1 MPTDRPWPTS
11 ADHGDE
17 GVGGDQGD
25 QGDENGMTRRG
36 VLLGGAAAVAG
47 VAGAGWLVEQDLLP
61 GRSQAY
67 SVLGLNGD
75 GAPVPDV
82 EPGRLVTG
90 SFVSRAR
97 GGVEV
102 GWAVSYPVGT
112 SLRARLPVLLVLHGA
127 SGDSRT
133 AFEGQAL
140 DRFRTL
146 VVTEGVPPFAVAAV
160 DGGDGGWRPQPDGT
174 DPSRMLLEEFLPRL
188 AERRLDVD
196 RVALHG
202 WSLGGYG
209 ALRLAG
215 LDLLPVRAVT
225 ASSPALD
232 AVPADASEDDDVLG
246 HPGRLDGVPV
256 RIDCGRGDP
265 FYPVVRD
272 FVAALAD
279 LDPPPESSF
288 GAGGHTGPYWR
299 TVAPAQLR
307 FAGER
312 LA

>member
-1 MPTDRPWPTS
+1 MPSAPTPRPPEDQ
-11 ADHGDE
+11 AA
-17 GVGGDQGD
+17 VG
-25 QGDENGMTRRG
+25 RRG

-47 VAGAGWLVEQDLLP
+47 VAGAGWLVEQDVLP

-67 SVLGLNGD
+67 SALGLNGD
-75 GAPVPDV
+75 GAPVPDA

-90 SFVSRAR
+90 SFSSAAR
-97 GGVEV
+97 GGVQV
-102 GWAVSYPVGT
+102 RWAVSYPVGA
-112 SLRARLPVLLVLHGA
+112 SPRARLPVVLILHGA

-140 DRFRTL
+140 DRFRTQ
-146 VVTEGVPPFAVAAV
+146 VVTDGVPPFVLAAV

-174 DPSRMLLEEFLPRL
+174 DPSRMLLEEFVPRL
-188 AERRLDVD
+188 ADRRLDVA

-215 LDLLPVRAVT
+215 LEILPVRAVT

-232 AVPADASEDDDVLG
+232 SVPDDAPEDDDVLG
-246 HPGRLDGVPV
+246 HPERLDGIPV

-265 FYPVVRD
+265 FYPVVSD
-272 FVAALAD
+272 FVVSLAD

>member
-1 MPTDRPWPTS
+1 MPTARPS
-11 ADHGDE
+11 RLGAE
-17 GVGGDQGD
+17 EAGV
-25 QGDENGMTRRG
+25 TRRG
-36 VLLGGAAAVAG
+36 VLLGGAGAVAG
-47 VAGAGWLVEQDLLP
+47 VAGGGWLVERDVLP

-67 SVLGLNGD
+67 SALGLNGQ
-75 GAPVPDV
+75 GAPVPDA

-90 SFVSRAR
+90 SFASAAR
-97 GGVEV
+97 GGVQV
-102 GWAVSYPVGT
+102 RWAVSYPVGS
-112 SLRARLPVLLVLHGA
+112 SLRARLPVVLVLHGA

-133 AFEGQAL
+133 AFEDQAL

-146 VVTEGVPPFAVAAV
+146 VVTDGVPPFVLAAV

-174 DPSRMLLEEFLPRL
+174 DPSRMLLEELLPRL
-188 AERRLDVD
+188 ADRRLDVD

-215 LDLLPVRAVT
+215 LRVLPVRAVT
-225 ASSPALD
+225 ASSPALRSVPDD
-232 AVPADASEDDDVLG
+232 APETDDVLG
-246 HPGRLDGVPV
+246 HPERLDGIPV

-265 FYPVVRD
+265 FYRVVRD
-272 FVAALAD
+272 FVTALAD

-288 GAGGHTGPYWR
+288 GAGGHAGPYWR

-307 FAGER
+307 FAGEL

>member
-1 MPTDRPWPTS
+1 MLL
-11 ADHGDE
+11 AGA
-17 GVGGDQGD
+17 GG
-25 QGDENGMTRRG
+25 
-36 VLLGGAAAVAG
+36 LGA
-47 VAGAGWLVEQDLLP
+47 VAGAGWLVEEDLLP
-61 GRSQAY
+61 GRSSFY

-75 GAPVPDV
+75 GAPVPDA
-82 EPGRLVTG
+82 EPGELVTG
-90 SFVSRAR
+90 SFRSRAR

-112 SLRARLPVLLVLHGA
+112 SSRARLPVLLVLHGA
-127 SGDSRT
+127 TGDSRT
-133 AFEGQAL
+133 AFEQQAL

-146 VVTEGVPPFAVAAV
+146 AVADGTPPFVLAAV
-160 DGGDGGWRPQPDGT
+160 DGGDGGRRAQDDGT
-174 DPSRMLLEEFLPRL
+174 DPSRMLVEEFVPRL
-188 AERRLDVD
+188 ADRRLDVD

-215 LDLLPVRAVT
+215 LRVLPVRAVT
-225 ASSPALD
+225 ASSPALRSVPDD
-232 AVPADASEDDDVLG
+232 APETDDVLG
-246 HPGRLDGVPV
+246 HPERLDGIPV

-265 FYPVVRD
+265 FYRVVRD
-272 FVAALAD
+272 FVTALAD

-288 GAGGHTGPYWR
+288 GAGGHAGPYWR

-307 FAGER
+307 FAGEL

>member
-1 MPTDRPWPTS
+1 MPTDRPVPEQPLEAGLS
-11 ADHGDE
+11 
-17 GVGGDQGD
+17 
-25 QGDENGMTRRG
+25 RRG
-36 VLLGGAAAVAG
+36 VLLGAGGAVAAVAG
-47 VAGAGWLVEQDLLP
+47 GGWLVEEGVLA

-75 GAPVPDV
+75 GAPVPTA

-90 SFVSRAR
+90 SFRSEAR

-133 AFEGQAL
+133 AFEAQAL

-146 VVTEGVPPFAVAAV
+146 AVEGGVAPFVLAAV

-174 DPSRMLLEEFLPRL
+174 DPSRMLLEEFLPLL
-188 AERRLDVD
+188 ADRRLDVD

-215 LDLLPVRAVT
+215 LELLPVRAVT
-225 ASSPALD
+225 ASSPALSSVPRD
-232 AVPADASEDDDVLG
+232 APEADDVLG
-246 HPGRLDGVPV
+246 HPERLDGVPV
-256 RIDCGRGDP
+256 RVDCGRGDP

-288 GAGGHTGPYWR
+288 GPGGHTGPYWR

-307 FAGER
+307 FVGER

>member
-1 MPTDRPWPTS
+1 
-11 ADHGDE
+11 
-17 GVGGDQGD
+17 
-25 QGDENGMTRRG
+25 
-36 VLLGGAAAVAG
+36 
-47 VAGAGWLVEQDLLP
+47 
-61 GRSQAY
+61 
-67 SVLGLNGD
+67 
-75 GAPVPDV
+75 
-82 EPGRLVTG
+82 VTG
-90 SFVSRAR
+90 GFRSDAR

-112 SLRARLPVLLVLHGA
+112 SLRARLPVVLVLHGA

-133 AFEGQAL
+133 AFEEQAL

-146 VVTEGVPPFAVAAV
+146 AVADGVPPFVLAAV
-160 DGGDGGWRPQPDGT
+160 DGGDTGWRPEPDGT
-174 DPSRMLLEEFLPRL
+174 DASRMLLEEFVPRL
-188 AERRLDVD
+188 ADRRLDVD

-215 LDLLPVRAVT
+215 LDLLPLRAVT

-232 AVPADASEDDDVLG
+232 SVPDDAPESDDVLG
-246 HPGRLDGVPV
+246 HPERLDGVPLH
-256 RIDCGRGDP
+256 IDCGRGDP
-265 FYPVVRD
+265 FYPVVHD

-279 LDPPPESSF
+279 LDPPPVSSF